1 VISKCKKQKKKKDR
15 RQMKVT
21 SHLQKKKSKTLWI
34 NVKRD
39 KKQQLLNMDSDGAGI
54 FVKTQKERRLKS
66 PNSRKTIQQND
77 RLSSAL

>member
-1 VISKCKKQKKKKDR
+1 
-15 RQMKVT
+15 MKVT
-21 SHLQKKKSKTLWI
+21 CHLQKKKSKTLWI